1 MILECSGGGERG
13 CSLTETS
20 IMTLNRQ
27 IRNLLTTGVCDTE
40 ATYGRVLAKLDSGL
54 LLRADDPREHFCIMF
69 LPLDPTSH
77 QVLAVHH
84 KKAGKWLF
92 PGGHI
97 EPGESPIQTLNREV
111 HEEVGLLTQFSETAF
126 PFLVTVTDGIRNV
139 DRECASHYDIWFL
152 LKADCRKF
160 SVGTEEFL
168 ESRWVATH
176 QVQTLIDDP
185 ACLSAVGRLPNLD

>member
-1 MILECSGGGERG
+1 
-13 CSLTETS
+13 
-20 IMTLNRQ
+20 MTLTGQ
-27 IRNLLTTGVCDTE
+27 IRHLLTPGVCDTE
-40 ATYGRVLAKLDSGL
+40 ATYRRVLAKLDSGP
-54 LLRADDPREHFCIMF
+54 LLRVDDSREHFCIMI
-69 LPLDPTSH
+69 LPLDPTSQ

-111 HEEVGLLTQFSETAF
+111 HEELGLPPQFSETEF

-152 LKADCRKF
+152 LKADCRLYN
-160 SVGTEEFL
+160 VGTEEFL

-185 ACLSAVGRLPNLD
+185 ACLSAVGRLPNLG